1 MDAIEDKPKR
11 DVRPLRVASRARASD
26 ASEVRLAPGDDAA
39 VLADQFEGD
48 YRPSPHAPT
57 TAPRIEIPGGERNTA
72 GEMNIPPTE
81 PSHPENRIRVS
92 SEHVDFLLRLAEA
105 LNNTLDLQT
114 LMLRVAELVR
124 AVVDYRIFAI
134 LLINDRTQELWM
146 RFQVGHAPEI
156 ERMRVK
162 LGRGVVGQAAQM
174 RTSILVDD
182 VRHLPHYISAN
193 PAVQSELA
201 VPLIV
206 KNRVIGVID
215 LESEQLAAFTQDQR
229 RLLELVAS
237 RMAVAIENAR
247 LYTRLSRQAQTLTVL
262 SEISREFTAILDLD
276 TLLQRIGVL
285 LKRVVDFQMF
295 TVLLWSESRQQFVH
309 RLSTRFGERVHRD
322 RTAVMGQGIFG
333 IAAEQKE
340 PILVGDVRKD
350 ARYLGDTT
358 APGERGA
365 DTREVRSMLAVPLMY
380 KEKVVGVMALE
391 HTRLNYYN
399 EDHQRTLTTL
409 AGQIAIAISNARL
422 YERIF
427 EEEQRMERDLQMAR
441 EVQMRLLP
449 PPPQPLPH
457 AEFAA
462 RFLPARSIGGD
473 VYDFITYGDGCV
485 AIAVGDVSGKAA
497 PAALYAALVS
507 GILRSLAAQ
516 HLSPAAM
523 LAALNDQ
530 LQERKLDSQY
540 VTMLFAVWDDQA
552 RTLSIANAGSVQ
564 PMLVS
569 CEGDRMRARVIE
581 AEGFPLGLFPNAEYE
596 EFTISTRPGDL
607 LVFFSDGIVDA
618 ENKSEEMFG
627 TERLSE
633 VLETLAQPD
642 AEAAVVAVLDAVATF
657 QDGRDH
663 FDDETL
669 VVLRVR

>member
-1 MDAIEDKPKR
+1 MSRGSSE
-11 DVRPLRVASRARASD
+11 DVREERPVEVASRARASE
-26 ASEVRLAPGDDAA
+26 ASEVRLSPLDDAA
-39 VLADQFEGD
+39 QLSEEFEGD
-48 YRPSPHAPT
+48 YRPPADSVAA
-57 TAPRIEIPGGERNTA
+57 APRVEIPGLPDHS
-72 GEMNIPPTE
+72 MNIPPTN

-134 LLINDRTQELWM
+134 LLINDRTHELWM
-146 RFQVGHAPEI
+146 RFQVGHTPEI
-156 ERMRVK
+156 ERMRIK
-162 LGRGVVGQAAQM
+162 LGRGIVGQAAQH
-174 RTSILVDD
+174 RSSVLIDD
-182 VRHLPHYISAN
+182 VRHTPQYISAN

-215 LESEQLAAFTQDQR
+215 IESEQLAAFTHDQQ

-237 RMAVAIENAR
+237 RMAIAIENAR

-262 SEISREFTAILDLD
+262 SEISRELTSILDLD
-276 TLLQRIGVL
+276 GLLQKIGTL

-295 TVLLWSESRQQFVH
+295 TILLWSESKQQFVH
-309 RLSTRFGERVHRD
+309 RFSTRFGERVHRD
-322 RTAVMGQGIFG
+322 RNAVLGQGIIG
-333 IAAEQKE
+333 IAAQQRH
-340 PILVGDVRKD
+340 PILVNDVRKD
-350 ARYLGDTT
+350 HRYLGDSTDPSEK
-358 APGERGA
+358 AHAGSS
-365 DTREVRSMLAVPLMY
+365 EVRSMLAVPLIY
-380 KEKVVGVMALE
+380 KEKATGVMVLE
-391 HTRLNYYN
+391 HTRVNYYN

-409 AGQIAIAISNARL
+409 AGQIAIAITNARL

-427 EEEQRMERDLQMAR
+427 EEEQRLERDLQMAR

-449 PPPQPLPH
+449 PLPAPLPGV
-457 AEFAA
+457 EFAA

-473 VYDFITYGDGCV
+473 VYDFIPYGDGRI
-485 AIAVGDVSGKAA
+485 AIAMGDVSGKAA

-516 HLSPAAM
+516 HLGPANM
-523 LAALNDQ
+523 LAALNQQ
-530 LQERKLDSQY
+530 LQERKLDAQY
-540 VTMLFAVWDDQA
+540 VTMLFAVWDDRA
-552 RTLSIANAGSVQ
+552 RTLSVANAGSVQ

-569 CEGDRMRARVIE
+569 RDGDRMHARTIH
-581 AEGFPLGLFPNAEYE
+581 AEGFPLGMFPNAEYE
-596 EFTISTRPGDL
+596 EFTLATQPGDL

-618 ENKSEEMFG
+618 NNAGGDMFG
-627 TERLSE
+627 DERLCA
-633 VLETLAQPD
+633 VLESLREPE
-642 AEAAVVAVLDAVATF
+642 AETAVSAVLDAVAAF
-657 QDGRDH
+657 QAGKEH